1 MIVLCLSSQRF
12 RSDFVQIL
20 ALGQILNISHRAK
33 ETPAGGTL
41 VVGTREGELEQSY

>member
-1 MIVLCLSSQRF
+1 MIVSCLSSQRF

-41 VVGTREGELEQSY
+41 VGTREGELEQSY